1 MSNAKVEVEKLLE
14 KLPENASFNDI
25 QYHIYVR
32 QKLERGLTDIEEG
45 RVVDDADEDT
55 QARIDEL
62 ADKCTEGTL
71 TATERS
77 EYESYV
83 AAIDLVTILQAKA
96 RRVHTR

>member
-1 MSNAKVEVEKLLE
+1 MSNAKAEVEKLLE